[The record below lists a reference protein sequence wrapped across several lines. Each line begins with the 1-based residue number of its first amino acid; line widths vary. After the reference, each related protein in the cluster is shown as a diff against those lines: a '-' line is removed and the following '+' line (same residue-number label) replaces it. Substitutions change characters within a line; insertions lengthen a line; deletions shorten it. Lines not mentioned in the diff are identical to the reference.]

1 MIETLLPGTDG
12 AVAVQAVVAATVLLT
27 ALVLV
32 RRDRELRLLV
42 LGLMTMTTAL
52 FALRTLH

>member
-1 MIETLLPGTDG
+1 MIDSLLPGTDG

-27 ALVLV
+27 ALVVV

-42 LGLMTMTTAL
+42 VGLMTLTTAL
-52 FALRTLH
+52 FALRSLH

>member
-1 MIETLLPGTDG
+1 MLPGTDG

-27 ALVLV
+27 ALVFV

-42 LGLMTMTTAL
+42 VGLMTMTAAL
-52 FALRTLH
+52 FALRALH